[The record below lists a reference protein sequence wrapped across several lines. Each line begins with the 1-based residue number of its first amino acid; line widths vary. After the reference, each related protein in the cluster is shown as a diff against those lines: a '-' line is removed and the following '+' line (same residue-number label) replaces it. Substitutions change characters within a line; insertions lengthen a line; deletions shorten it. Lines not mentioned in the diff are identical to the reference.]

1 MSPSQPSGTSAIARQ
16 IWLLSAI
23 FALLSALLMRSMP
36 STSLLTSSL
45 SGYRLLGLAAGIILC
60 VAVSELL
67 VTDMVAQTGSHSFS
81 VSDLPLVAA
90 VLLLPPRLSVA
101 TMTIGLGAILKF
113 YRNLPSLR
121 LVFNVAQTM
130 LSVSVGIV
138 VARWALDSSG
148 METTKTWATAI
159 LAVLVSSAVGS
170 IAVDVAVT
178 ICDGNTHMSEMG
190 LALAYA
196 LASALA
202 SASLGVLVIWAAR
215 VDWTVL
221 VLVVPPIGVTFNAIR
236 SAMQQQ
242 QRRKDLEFLYAA
254 LTAMND
260 SRGMESALASVS
272 RSLSDSLRAD
282 DVKIRLH
289 TTEGWLVVKDNPVG
303 LEQSPLDS
311 PLPIQA
317 KHCESSPSEGVLR
330 RRIDGQEG
338 TLALI
343 EVRDK
348 RAGRKGFDAH
358 DGQLLD
364 RLADQLG
371 VHLENSG
378 LARSLSQLVV
388 AEQRLREQLE
398 TDTLTGL
405 FNRTWLGALCTQQT
419 PSAVVLI
426 DLDGFKQV
434 NDTRGH
440 EEGDRVLKVCAR
452 QLELIAPQGWVP
464 MRLGGD
470 EFGMIRVLQSA
481 VTKEEMEGLI
491 DSIEMFAV
499 PAELARSLGVPVGAS
514 AGGAARTRVLDD
526 IDELMRRADTAMY
539 AAKRA
544 RKSGANRPQRLQ
556 VVAHSAVR

>member
-16 IWLLSAI
+16 IWLLSGI
-23 FALLSALLMRSMP
+23 FALLSAMLMRSMP

-317 KHCESSPSEGVLR
+317 KHCESSTSEGVLR
-330 RRIDGQEG
+330 R
-338 TLALI
+338 
-343 EVRDK
+343 
-348 RAGRKGFDAH
+348 
-358 DGQLLD
+358 
-364 RLADQLG
+364 
-371 VHLENSG
+371 
-378 LARSLSQLVV
+378 
-388 AEQRLREQLE
+388 
-398 TDTLTGL
+398 
-405 FNRTWLGALCTQQT
+405 
-419 PSAVVLI
+419 
-426 DLDGFKQV
+426 
-434 NDTRGH
+434 
-440 EEGDRVLKVCAR
+440 
-452 QLELIAPQGWVP
+452 
-464 MRLGGD
+464 
-470 EFGMIRVLQSA
+470 
-481 VTKEEMEGLI
+481 
-491 DSIEMFAV
+491 
-499 PAELARSLGVPVGAS
+499 
-514 AGGAARTRVLDD
+514 
-526 IDELMRRADTAMY
+526 
-539 AAKRA
+539 
-544 RKSGANRPQRLQ
+544 
-556 VVAHSAVR
+556 